1 MEMRK
6 VLLDTNIY
14 VAFKRNDMEIVD
26 AFRHLD
32 YIGIDVTVLAELY
45 SGFKCGKKEKLNRI
59 ELKEFINNPRV
70 HLLEHD
76 YTTAEY
82 YSIIYLNLREKGSPI
97 PTNDIWIAA
106 VALQNGLAVFTK
118 DNHFS
123 YIDGLIVKDIIGF
136 DPKN

>member
-1 MEMRK
+1 MRK

-14 VAFKRNDMEIVD
+14 VAFKCNDMEIVD

-45 SGFKCGKKEKLNRI
+45 SGFKCEKKEKLNRI

-76 YTTAEY
+76 YTTTEY
-82 YSIIYLNLREKGSPI
+82 YSIIHLNLREKGSPI
-97 PTNDIWIAA
+97 PTNDICIAA
-106 VALQNGLAVFTK
+106 VALQNGLVVFTK

-123 YIDGLIVKDIIGF
+123 YIDGLIVKDIIGL

>member
-82 YSIIYLNLREKGSPI
+82 YSIIYFNLREKGSPI

-106 VALQNGLAVFTK
+106 VAMQNGLAVFTK

-123 YIDGLIVKDIIGF
+123 YIDGLIVQ
-136 DPKN
+136 

>member
-1 MEMRK
+1 MRK

-14 VAFKRNDMEIVD
+14 VAFKRNDMEIVK
-26 AFRHLD
+26 AFHHLD
-32 YIGIDVTVLAELY
+32 YIGIDITVLAELY

-59 ELKEFINNPRV
+59 ELKEFLNNPRV

-76 YTTAEY
+76 HTTAEF
-82 YSIIYLNLREKGSPI
+82 YSGIYLALRKKGCPI

-106 VALQNGLAVFTK
+106 VAMQNGLAVFTK

-123 YIDGLIVKDIIGF
+123 NIDGLIVEIW
-136 DPKN
+136 